1 MAAIDTIY
9 NYYLSTYGNNTYNR
23 YDTHKKSEL
32 RSIYNQM
39 VKVNKNT
46 PLYKVLGMEEGNASE
61 FAIDLKEASLNLEKT
76 AHSLSAPDDV
86 KKGLFKKKVAASS
99 DEAHVKVNYVGDG
112 DSSELTDTFTLSVK
126 NLATGQTNE
135 GNYLDPSRKDFT
147 AGVYTF
153 DLQNTA
159 STYEFQFTVAATDTN
174 KDVEEKLAKLINT
187 ANVGVDAKINKNDDG
202 REAIILTS
210 KETGLTADEKFLF
223 NITPGNDTGSKVAMN
238 LLGIDAITEDAK
250 SSTFILNG
258 AEHHSLA
265 NKFTINKEFEITL
278 LGEHDDGDA
287 ATVGFENDVDAI
299 MENVSRLVNAFNST
313 LSIAN
318 KYDASSNQSSSKL
331 RHDMAV
337 ISNGMRD
344 RLESM
349 GLMVQN
355 NGSVVINRD
364 SLSAAVKAD
373 TTGAIF
379 NELNAF
385 KNAAA
390 ARASQIAIN
399 PVDYMNKV
407 VVAYKNPGRE
417 FSAPYATSMYAGM
430 MMDTYM

>member
-46 PLYKVLGMEEGNASE
+46 PLYKVLGVEEGNASE
-61 FAIDLKEASLNLEKT
+61 FAIDLKESSLNLEKT

-99 DEAHVKVNYVGDG
+99 DEDHVAVNYVGDG

-126 NLATGQTNE
+126 NLATGQVNK
-135 GNYLDPSRKDFT
+135 GNYLDPARKDFKE
-147 AGVYTF
+147 GVYTF
-153 DLQNTA
+153 DLQNTS
-159 STYEFQFTVAATDTN
+159 STYEFQFTVSDKDTN
-174 KDVEEKLAKLINT
+174 KNVEEKLAKLINT
-187 ANVGVDAKINKNDDG
+187 ANIGVDANIEKAEDG
-202 REAIILTS
+202 REALVLSS
-210 KETGLTADEKFLF
+210 KETGLTDDEKFLF
-223 NITPGNDTGSKVAMN
+223 NITPGPDPGSRTAVEI
-238 LLGIDAITEDAK
+238 LGIDAITEDAK

-265 NKFTINKEFEITL
+265 NKFTINREFEITL
-278 LGEHDDGDA
+278 KDVHEDGEA

-313 LSIAN
+313 LAVAD
-318 KYDASSNQSSSKL
+318 KYNSSSTQSSSKL
-331 RHDMAV
+331 QHDLAA

-373 TTGAIF
+373 STGAIF
-379 NELNAF
+379 SELNSF

-390 ARASQIAIN
+390 ARASQISIN

-417 FSAPYATSMYAGM
+417 FSAPYATSMYAGL

>member
-46 PLYKVLGMEEGNASE
+46 PLYKVLGLEGGEASE
-61 FAIDLKEASLNLEKT
+61 FAIDLKESSLNLEKT
-76 AHSLSAPDDV
+76 AHSLSAPDDA

-99 DEAHVKVNYVGDG
+99 DEAHVAVNYVGDG

-126 NLATGQTNE
+126 NLATGQINH
-135 GNYLDPSRKDFT
+135 GNYLDPSRKDFKE
-147 AGVYTF
+147 GVYTF
-153 DLQNTA
+153 DLQNTS
-159 STYEFQFTVAATDTN
+159 STYEFQFTVGEKDTN
-174 KDVEEKLAKLINT
+174 KDVEEKLARLINT
-187 ANVGVDAKINKNDDG
+187 ANIGIDAKIEKGEDN
-202 REAIILTS
+202 REALVLSS
-210 KETGLTADEKFLF
+210 KETGLTESEEFLF
-223 NITPGNDTGSKVAMN
+223 NITPGADTGSKVAMN
-238 LLGIDAITEDAK
+238 LLGIDTITENAQ

-265 NKFTINKEFEITL
+265 NKFTINREFEITL
-278 LGEHDDGDA
+278 LGEHEGDEA

-299 MENVSRLVNAFNST
+299 IENVTRLVRAFNST
-313 LSIAN
+313 LSVAD
-318 KYDASSNQSSSKL
+318 KYNASTSQSSAKL
-331 RHDMAV
+331 HHDLAV
-337 ISNGMRD
+337 VSSGMKD
-344 RLESM
+344 RLEAI
-349 GLMVQN
+349 GLMVQG
-355 NGSVVINRD
+355 NGTVAINHD
-364 SLSAAVKAD
+364 ALAAAVKTD

-379 NELNAF
+379 NELNSF

-390 ARASQIAIN
+390 ARAAQISIN
-399 PVDYMNKV
+399 PVEYMNKV

-417 FSAPYATSMYAGM
+417 FNSPYATSMYAGM

>member
-159 STYEFQFTVAATDTN
+159 ST
-174 KDVEEKLAKLINT
+174 
-187 ANVGVDAKINKNDDG
+187 
-202 REAIILTS
+202 
-210 KETGLTADEKFLF
+210 
-223 NITPGNDTGSKVAMN
+223 
-238 LLGIDAITEDAK
+238 
-250 SSTFILNG
+250 
-258 AEHHSLA
+258 
-265 NKFTINKEFEITL
+265 
-278 LGEHDDGDA
+278 
-287 ATVGFENDVDAI
+287 
-299 MENVSRLVNAFNST
+299 
-313 LSIAN
+313 
-318 KYDASSNQSSSKL
+318 
-331 RHDMAV
+331 
-337 ISNGMRD
+337 
-344 RLESM
+344 
-349 GLMVQN
+349 
-355 NGSVVINRD
+355 
-364 SLSAAVKAD
+364 
-373 TTGAIF
+373 
-379 NELNAF
+379 
-385 KNAAA
+385 
-390 ARASQIAIN
+390 
-399 PVDYMNKV
+399 
-407 VVAYKNPGRE
+407 
-417 FSAPYATSMYAGM
+417 
-430 MMDTYM
+430 